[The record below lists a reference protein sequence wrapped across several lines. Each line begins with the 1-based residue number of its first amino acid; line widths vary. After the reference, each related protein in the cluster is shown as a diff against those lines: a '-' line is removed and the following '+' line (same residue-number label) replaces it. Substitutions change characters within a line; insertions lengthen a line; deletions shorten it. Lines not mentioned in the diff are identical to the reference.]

1 MRETLDE
8 AIDRVAAT
16 LTTVS
21 ADSGFADRLDARL
34 DGRRARAP
42 IWLMAAT
49 ATSLLLAM
57 VLMNQP
63 WGLQLWDVQRAT
75 VEAPSKATTATLAS
89 PSPTSEVS
97 VPIAPRTSAPAGT
110 IRHASH
116 ELEMA
121 PAPTIAEL
129 TGPPSLSVDELR
141 LESLTIAP
149 VDVVHLDEVA
159 SLELPAL
166 ETRAPEEYR

>member
-21 ADSGFADRLDARL
+21 ADSGLADRLDARL

-49 ATSLLLAM
+49 ATSVLLATL
-57 VLMNQP
+57 LMNRP
-63 WGLQLWDVQRAT
+63 WDVQRPAI
-75 VEAPSKATTATLAS
+75 ESPSKATTTTAAS
-89 PSPTSEVS
+89 PSPGTELSI
-97 VPIAPRTSAPAGT
+97 PIEAGTSAPGSAT
-110 IRHASH
+110 RHASG

-121 PAPTIAEL
+121 PAPTIAAL
-129 TGPPSLSVDELR
+129 TGPPTLSVDELR

-149 VDVVHLDEVA
+149 VDVVHLEAVV

-166 ETRAPEEYR
+166 ETMAPEEYR